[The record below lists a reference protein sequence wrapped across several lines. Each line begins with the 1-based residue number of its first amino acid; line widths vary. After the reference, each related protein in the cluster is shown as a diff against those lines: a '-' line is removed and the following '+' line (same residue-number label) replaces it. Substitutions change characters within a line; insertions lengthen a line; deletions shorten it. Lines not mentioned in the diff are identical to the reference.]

1 MKPIEIRPNIFWVGI
16 NDRSTELFEG
26 LWPIHDFGVSYNSY
40 LIKDEKTA
48 LVDLSKE
55 MFTDDF
61 VEHVSELVDLSKIDY
76 VIVNHMEPDHTGA
89 LLRIRELAPN
99 ATFVGMSKAIGMMK
113 DFYGVEENVKVVKH
127 DETLSLGKLTLR
139 FLFTPLV
146 HWPETMMTY
155 VEEEQL
161 LFTCDAFGSYGAL
174 DSGIFDDE
182 VGNQSFYEREA
193 LRYYTNIVAAYSRNV
208 VMAIEKVSAHPI
220 QIVAPSH
227 GLVWRSDPMR
237 IVNLY
242 QRWAKFGS
250 EPAEPGVTVL
260 YGTMY
265 RNTERA
271 MEFALSEL
279 TKYKLPVEVF
289 NVSNIDPSYIL
300 PSLWTKRGVLVACP
314 TYERAMFPA
323 MVRMLTM
330 AEIKNVKHKVA
341 GYFGSYAWSGGAKAV
356 LEGFAE
362 KLSWDVVG
370 GLEFVGSSKKA
381 DFEQIRQI
389 TQQVAEK
396 SM

>member
-1 MKPIEIRPNIFWVGI
+1 MKPIEIRPNIYWVGI

-26 LWPIHDFGVSYNSY
+26 LWPIHDYGVSYNSY

-55 MFTDDF
+55 TFTDDF
-61 VEHVSELVDLSKIDY
+61 VDQVSGLIDLSSLDY
-76 VIVNHMEPDHTGA
+76 VIVNHMEPDHSGA
-89 LLRIRELAPN
+89 LLRIRELAPK
-99 ATFVGMSKAIGMMK
+99 ATFVGMGKAIGMVK
-113 DFYGVEENVKVVKH
+113 DFYGVEDNVRVVKH

-161 LFTCDAFGSYGAL
+161 LFTCDAFGSYGSL
-174 DSGIFDDE
+174 NGSIFDDE
-182 VGNQSFYEREA
+182 VDNKDFYEKEA

-208 VMAIEKVSAHPI
+208 LMAIDKVCVHPI
-220 QIVAPSH
+220 QLVAPSH
-227 GLVWRSDPMR
+227 GLIWRGDPMR
-237 IVNLY
+237 MVSLY
-242 QRWAKFGS
+242 QKWAKFGS

-271 MEFALSEL
+271 MDFALSEL
-279 TKYKLPVEVF
+279 SKFKLPVEVF
-289 NVSNIDPSYIL
+289 NVSNIDPSFIL
-300 PSLWTKRGVLVACP
+300 PSLWTKRGLIVACP

-330 AEIKNVKHKVA
+330 AEIKNTKLKVA
-341 GYFGSYAWSGGAKAV
+341 GYFGSFAWSGGAKEV
-356 LEGFAE
+356 FEGFAE
-362 KLSWDVVG
+362 RLNWEVVG
-370 GLEFVGSSKKA
+370 GLEFVGSAKEA
-381 DFEQIRQI
+381 DLDQIRTIVQK
-389 TQQVAEK
+389 VAQK
-396 SM
+396 SS